1 VFSRIL
7 VSLDGSKLAEQAL
20 PFARLL
26 ARTLK
31 IPIELFQVVD
41 LSSASVHMAADKAL
55 FLERL
60 IAEAERRAREYLD
73 GVARDLAG
81 IDVAVSI
88 ERGKPAQAILARAA
102 ALPGALIAIATHG
115 RSGINR
121 WFLGSVAE
129 KVLRGTAHP
138 LFLVRATDRKP
149 DERAVLVH
157 SIIVPLDGS
166 TLAETVLPA
175 AGELAKV
182 LNASVLLFRA
192 FELPAKAYY
201 GREDYLPDYDAL
213 KRRVK
218 SEAEAYLEAQGA
230 ALKRAGLNRVS
241 TLVREGL
248 GADEIIRCAREN
260 PDSLVAMC
268 THGRSG
274 FKRWVLGS
282 VTEKV
287 VRRSGDPVLV
297 MRGKSQPTRASS

>member
-31 IPIELFQVVD
+31 IPIELFEVVD
-41 LSSASVHMAADKAL
+41 LSSAGVHMAADRAL

-60 IAEAERRAREYLD
+60 IAEAERSAREYLD
-73 GVARDLAG
+73 GVARELAD
-81 IDVAVSI
+81 IDVAISI

-102 ALPGALIAIATHG
+102 AIPGALIAMATHG

-138 LFLVRATDRKP
+138 LFLVRAADHEP
-149 DERAVLVH
+149 DERAVLLH

-166 TLAETVLPA
+166 TLAETVLPTVV
-175 AGELAKV
+175 ELAKG
-182 LNASVLLFRA
+182 LDAGVLLFRA

-201 GREDYLPDYDAL
+201 GREAYLPDYEAL
-213 KRRVK
+213 KKQVK
-218 SEAEAYLEAQGA
+218 AKAEAYLDGQAA
-230 ALKRAGLNRVS
+230 ALQQAGLNRVS
-241 TLVREGL
+241 SLVREGW
-248 GADEIIRCAREN
+248 GADEIIRCAREH

-287 VRRSGDPVLV
+287 VRGCGDPVLI
-297 MRGKSQPTRASS
+297 MRGRASS